1 MANLKAI
8 NDVPLRWQAQVQEFL
23 NSDAL

>member
-1 MANLKAI
+1 MANIKAI
-8 NDVPLRWQAQVQEFL
+8 NDVPLRWQAQVQELL